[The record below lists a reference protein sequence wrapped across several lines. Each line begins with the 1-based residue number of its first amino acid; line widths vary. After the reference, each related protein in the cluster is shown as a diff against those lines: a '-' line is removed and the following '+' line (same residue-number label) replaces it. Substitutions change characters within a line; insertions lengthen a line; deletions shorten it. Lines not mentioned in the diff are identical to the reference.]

1 MLTSGDR
8 LIDIGCGWGGML
20 LHSAQEFAISA
31 KGVTLSQNQ
40 YDHAIGRIKDLGL
53 ADRLEVRL
61 QDYRQVDGK
70 FDKFVSIGMFE
81 HVGKEFIAVFMR
93 KTATLLKKGGIGLL
107 HTISKDIESPTDAW
121 MQRYIF
127 PGGYI
132 PSLSQIVREMGRA
145 GLCILDIENL
155 RMHYARTLDCWIA
168 NFESHTGQVERMFD
182 KRFVR
187 MWRLYLNASSAT
199 FKYDGARLYQ
209 ILFSNGLNND
219 FPMVRDYMYC

>member
-1 MLTSGDR
+1 
-8 LIDIGCGWGGML
+8 ML
-20 LHSAQEFAISA
+20 LHTAQEFAISA
-31 KGVTLSQNQ
+31 RGVTLSQNQ
-40 YDHAIGRIKDLGL
+40 YDYALGRIKDLGL

-93 KTATLLKKGGIGLL
+93 KTAVLLKKGGIGLL

-155 RMHYARTLDCWIA
+155 RMHHARTLDCWIA

-182 KRFVR
+182 RRFLR

-219 FPMVRDYMYC
+219 LPMVRDYMYS